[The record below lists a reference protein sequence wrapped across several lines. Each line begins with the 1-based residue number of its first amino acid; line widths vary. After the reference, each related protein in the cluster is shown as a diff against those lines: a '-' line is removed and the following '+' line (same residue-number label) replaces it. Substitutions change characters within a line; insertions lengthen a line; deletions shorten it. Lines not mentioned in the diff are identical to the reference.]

1 MRSAGSQRI
10 QRYAANL
17 VITDSTNPSDDRDQ
31 VTGVAQDAMAR
42 LAHPDS
48 RQRELAA
55 AELGDL
61 LRADAVDLTNAEL
74 VVTRLVELVLTD
86 QEHTI
91 AEEALNSI
99 SEGFGHRELPLR
111 LVMPLV
117 PRMPSLPPDLIEYA
131 LNILACT
138 HDATARPV
146 IAAYLDHP
154 VPAVRDSAEEA
165 LRELPGRQR

>member
-1 MRSAGSQRI
+1 
-10 QRYAANL
+10 
-17 VITDSTNPSDDRDQ
+17 VIADSTEPSDDCDR
-31 VTGVAQDAMAR
+31 VTGIAQDALAR

-61 LRADAVDLTNAEL
+61 LRSDAVDLTNAEL
-74 VVTRLVELVLTD
+74 VITRLVELVLTD

-99 SEGFGHRELPLR
+99 GEGFGHLELPLR

-117 PRMPSLPPDLIEYA
+117 RRMPSLPPDLIEYA
-131 LNILACT
+131 LNILGCT
-138 HDATARPV
+138 HDPAARPMIV
-146 IAAYLDHP
+146 AYLEHP

-165 LRELPGRQR
+165 LRELPGRHV